1 MSYQLIDEIFENYD
15 STITAAEAHGIAA
28 AMLCVDNRADAGQW
42 LAEMFADEIE
52 LSATDRQSLL
62 SLFEQTRI
70 LLDAE
75 QSAFEFDLF
84 FPDDDD
90 FHAQLSALSSWC
102 QGFLWGIGYSHSGAH
117 WLGETDGIL
126 KDMVEITKLNS
137 DIEEENEEST
147 AAFMHLHQYLRAAVL
162 MIRDELATAGY

>member
-62 SLFEQTRI
+62 SQNILILIPILVLKNLFGEEGSKD
-70 LLDAE
+70 LLQDFLNQLLPPHHQIAE
-75 QSAFEFDLF
+75 
-84 FPDDDD
+84 
-90 FHAQLSALSSWC
+90 LSFKNPEKYPVR
-102 QGFLWGIGYSHSGAH
+102 QR
-117 WLGETDGIL
+117 T
-126 KDMVEITKLNS
+126 
-137 DIEEENEEST
+137 
-147 AAFMHLHQYLRAAVL
+147 
-162 MIRDELATAGY
+162 